1 MNQDINLTDY
11 DEDDYE
17 LVTDKLELS
26 DYSELDEEF

>member
-17 LVTDKLELS
+17 LVTDQIELS
-26 DYSELDEEF
+26 DYYELGEEF

>member
-26 DYSELDEEF
+26 DYYELDEEM

>member
-17 LVTDKLELS
+17 LVMDRIELS
-26 DYSELDEEF
+26 DYYELDEEM

>member
-17 LVTDKLELS
+17 LVMDQIELS
-26 DYSELDEEF
+26 DYYELDEEM